1 MPAVGEPLWLDED
14 RAWAMALMDVEADSC
29 PDCRQPWS
37 EATDPENEFEYEA
50 TLLRCHACTASA
62 TAVSAYQNSKGDSRG
77 LHVSITKRG

>member
-37 EATDPENEFEYEA
+37 EATDPDNEFEYEA
-50 TLLRCHACTASA
+50 TLMRCHACTTSA
-62 TAVSAYQNSKGDSRG
+62 HAVSAYQNSSGDSRG
-77 LHVSITKRG
+77 LHVAITKRG